1 MVRLTRRRGGA
12 HWALPV
18 RRPWVPLCAVA
29 LAAAAIVRARYGVD
43 LSDSSHAVEL
53 TLRLARGDV
62 PFRDEMNVQVL
73 GAWPAVPFVWA
84 WQHVVGLDGIVLA
97 SRVWFV
103 LVCAGVAA
111 VSWRAI
117 APPFGRGTSACAL
130 AVALVPAAYNQQVVS
145 YNTTPALMYLLAV
158 SCGVGAS
165 VRCVRCARPYA
176 VSAGAATALG
186 AVSHPVTAPA
196 GAALLAVLAVLLS
209 RLDVSP
215 SRWVP
220 SPAAS
225 ATAVLRTV
233 RARPGVLAVGT
244 GVLVVAVVVGV
255 VAVAVWGVANVSD
268 TMSFT
273 DAYQA
278 NRPSRWDRLARWTSQ
293 VGAALAG
300 PWVLLAVPLSLL
312 AAVPAA
318 RRLRLPLVLLAVAA
332 VTVQALQGGVTATT
346 FTVLSWLT
354 PLLGSVLVVV
364 LLPVLVVSARD
375 RGPVARLAALGLT
388 PTLVGMPFL
397 AAFTSSGPVW
407 GATGA
412 VLAPGLLAVT
422 VATLVWVGT
431 RPAKVAVAGLLLAG
445 LGTVHALN
453 SFRDG
458 PPAALVADAPD
469 GAFAGLRTTE
479 QHRADLQ
486 ANQQAVQACARPG
499 DGALDY
505 VHPAA
510 FLYADLRFDTPIV
523 WMDFFGS
530 TSQQV
535 LHWMQRSGRVPECV
549 VAARDF
555 WPGYGHH
562 RYVDDPDPLRD
573 WVVAHYRVVSQS
585 SQLVV
590 LRRDGD
596 AP

>member
-1 MVRLTRRRGGA
+1 
-12 HWALPV
+12 
-18 RRPWVPLCAVA
+18 VPIFAVA
-29 LAAAAIVRARYGVD
+29 VLAAAVVRARYGVD

-53 TLRLARGDV
+53 SLRLAQGDV

-103 LVCAGVAA
+103 LVCAAVAA
-111 VSWRAI
+111 VGWRAI
-117 APPFGRGTSACAL
+117 APAFGRGTSACAL

-158 SCGVGAS
+158 CCGVGAS

-196 GAALLAVLAVLLS
+196 GAALLAVLTVLLW

-215 SRWVP
+215 SRSVP
-220 SPAAS
+220 SPAGS
-225 ATAVLRTV
+225 GPAVLRVV
-233 RARPGVLAVGT
+233 RARPGVLAVGA
-244 GVLVVAVVVGV
+244 GGLVVAVVVGA
-255 VAVAVWGVANVSD
+255 VAVAVWGVANVSE
-268 TMSFT
+268 TVSFT

-278 NRPSRWDRLARWTSQ
+278 ARPSRWDRLARWTSQ
-293 VGAALAG
+293 VGGALAG

-318 RRLRLPLVLLAVAA
+318 RRLRLPLVLLAVAI
-332 VTVQALQGGVTATT
+332 VTVQALQSGVAATT

-354 PLLGSVLVVV
+354 PLLGSVIVVV
-364 LLPVLVVSARD
+364 LLPVLVMVAARD

-479 QHRADLQ
+479 QRRAELQ

-505 VHPAA
+505 IQPAA

-530 TSQQV
+530 TSQEV
-535 LHWMQRSGRVPECV
+535 LDWMQRSGRVPECV

-555 WPGYGHH
+555 WPGFGHH
-562 RYVDDPDPLRD
+562 RYVDEPDPLRD

-590 LRRDGD
+590 LKRDGA

>member
-1 MVRLTRRRGGA
+1 M
-12 HWALPV
+12 
-18 RRPWVPLCAVA
+18 AV
-29 LAAAAIVRARYGVD
+29 VRARYGVD

-53 TLRLARGDV
+53 SLRLARGDV

-84 WQHVVGLDGIVLA
+84 WEHLVGLDGLVLA

-103 LVCAGVAA
+103 LVCAGVGA
-111 VSWRAI
+111 VCWRAI
-117 APPFGRGTSACAL
+117 VPAFGRGTSACAL
-130 AVALVPAAYNQQVVS
+130 AVALVPAAYNQQVLS

-158 SCGVGAS
+158 CCALGAT

-196 GAALLAVLAVLLS
+196 AAALLVVVVVLLW
-209 RLDVSP
+209 RLDVAP
-215 SRWVP
+215 SRSGP
-220 SPAAS
+220 SRSGPS
-225 ATAVLRTV
+225 GSLPTGRRGGLLGLVS
-233 RARPGVLAVGT
+233 ARPGVVAVVAGT
-244 GVLVVAVVVGV
+244 LVVGVVVGVLVVAVWGLADISAT
-255 VAVAVWGVANVSD
+255 VA
-268 TMSFT
+268 FT

-278 NRPSRWDRLARWTSQ
+278 TRPSRWDRLGRWTSQ
-293 VGAALAG
+293 VGTSLAG
-300 PWVLLAVPLSLL
+300 PWVLLAVPLVLL
-312 AAVPAA
+312 AAAPAA

-332 VTVQALQGGVTATT
+332 VTVQALQSGVVSTT
-346 FTVLSWLT
+346 YTVLSWLT
-354 PLLGSVLVVV
+354 PLLGTVLVVV
-364 LLPVLVVSARD
+364 LLPVLVVVAARD
-375 RGPVARLAALGLT
+375 RGPVARLAVLGLT

-422 VATLVWVGT
+422 VAALVHLAT
-431 RPAKVAVAGLLLAG
+431 RPAKVALAGLLLAS

-458 PPAALVADAPD
+458 PPSALVVDAPD

-479 QHRADLQ
+479 QHRAELE

-505 VHPAA
+505 IHPAA

-523 WMDFFGS
+523 WMDFFGP
-530 TSQQV
+530 TSQGV
-535 LHWMQRSGRVPECV
+535 LDWMHRSGRVPECV

-562 RYVDDPDPLRD
+562 RYVDDADPLRD
-573 WVVAHYRVVSQS
+573 WVVAHYRVVSQT

-590 LRRDGD
+590 LRRAG
-596 AP
+596 